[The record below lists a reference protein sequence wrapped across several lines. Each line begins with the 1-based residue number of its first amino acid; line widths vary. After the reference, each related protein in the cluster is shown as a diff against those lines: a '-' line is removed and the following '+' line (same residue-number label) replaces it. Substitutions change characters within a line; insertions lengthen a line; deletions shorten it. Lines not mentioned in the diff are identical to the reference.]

1 MKYLIW
7 LSSDCT
13 NLDETIS
20 ALKKQSGEI
29 GILLIQDGVF
39 MADKGCEEGKN
50 LSSHGIDTFVSRKHA
65 EERGLLNRLN
75 DSVSVVDYPE
85 IVDLIMLK
93 YDRVI
98 SI

>member
-1 MKYLIW
+1 MKYLLW

-13 NLDETIS
+13 NLEETLES
-20 ALKKQSGEI
+20 LKKVGAET

-39 MADKGCEEGKN
+39 MADKGCSEGQV
-50 LSSHGIDTFVSRKHA
+50 LASYGVTIHVSKKHT
-65 EERGLLNRLN
+65 EERGLINRLN
-75 DSVSVVDYPE
+75 DSAKLVDYPE
-85 IVDLIMLK
+85 IVDLIMEK

>member
-1 MKYLIW
+1 MKYLLW

-13 NLDETIS
+13 NLEETLE
-20 ALKKQSGEI
+20 ALKKTGSET

-39 MADKGCEEGKN
+39 MADKGCHERKALESYGVTI
-50 LSSHGIDTFVSRKHA
+50 HVSKKHA
-65 EERGLLNRLN
+65 EERGLINRM
-75 DSVSVVDYPE
+75 DESVKLVDYPG
-85 IVDLIMLK
+85 IVDLIMEK